1 MSSRGTDRLWLRRFV
16 QAFAFVLLLCAPVAT
31 FAQSFERTIGRHD
44 TVILLSDRFIIPSSI
59 KLTVDSSLELRY
71 TIDFSFDQRSSS
83 IRFTEPTKQL
93 LFAGLD
99 TSVRHRVRITYSALP
114 IDLKESYSLYET
126 APPES
131 GDSGKRALTPSVPR
145 DTPKDL
151 VSSFQRSGAI
161 TRGFQLGSGRDLAL
175 TSGFNLQFTGELAED
190 VTVTGALTE
199 ETIPIQ
205 PEGNTQTLRELDRI
219 YINLKASKYFE
230 ATFGDFYL
238 DLNSG
243 RGIARLFE
251 QASAPSP
258 MSLTREWQSLTR
270 TSFTSLSRKVLGVEA
285 LATLPFGSFTAGAAA
300 NKGRFTSNTIQ
311 GQEFFQGPYRLTGVN
326 GERAAPVLAGTER
339 VYVDGIVQTRGERND
354 YVIDYATGE
363 LTFQPRRLITSASRI
378 TIDFEYAEQAYGR
391 TLVLGQ
397 AQSML
402 VPGSVFLGA
411 TLLREGDN
419 PDATLTLALS
429 DEDRATLRAA
439 GNDPTKASR
448 SGVTYVGRTDA
459 GRAKGSYV
467 RVDTTVNGAG
477 VVVYRYDPQD
487 STNALYSISFGAVG
501 AGRGSYARRAISEYI
516 FVGPRR
522 GDYDTLVPLPFPQL
536 TEVLGL
542 NSVIRPIDGVTLVGE
557 FAGSRK
563 TINRFAPA
571 PTDGMA
577 YRYSVGAADSLS
589 LFGAI
594 HAVQASFRSELVRP
608 SFQTLDRINSVEF
621 DRSYGF
627 DLNRSRV
634 RSTDYRLDEGRVM
647 LAPFS
652 RITVDGTLSR
662 YTTDS
667 SNFRSDRFATTLHMR
682 EDSTIYPEIA
692 AIFETL
698 DLTDQRLS
706 GNSRW
711 DRLSG
716 RISKSLNAEGYGVT
730 PYFALA
736 SEDRKSTLRANTLDS
751 LTASSFRFTELNP
764 GLRIQLGQRISL
776 GGDVSLRR
784 DDSASLGIMRKV
796 SNSQTLRFN
805 ASLNNLAGFSSLL
818 SVTMR
823 EKEYADSLSRV
834 RNGGDQTGLLLR
846 FEPRYSSGQG
856 LINVEALYEISNQ
869 RTARTERLFFP
880 VQRGYGNYKYQG
892 DLNGNGR
899 ADVEEFVLARYSD
912 EGEYILITLPS
923 EQLYPTTDLR
933 TSARLRLAPA
943 SLVSSDDLSF
953 GAEFLRGISTETII
967 RLEERSTLEDEKRIF
982 LLDLSKFRQDSTT
995 LAGLYELDQSID
1007 LFQNDPAHSYRLRF
1021 FERTMAQQFTTGLER
1036 TYRAERSIRGRFRLS
1051 SAISNETMLRSLTD
1065 LALTRSQSFTQP
1077 YNVSGLGV
1085 ETEWSYH
1092 PMESRFDH
1100 GLRSE
1105 LISTKEKRT
1114 GVEALANS
1122 VTLKTSYSLESRTR
1136 LRGEFERDE
1145 LTLQAQPATS
1155 FSLPYALTNGRTE
1168 GITWLWRLAL
1178 DYNFGAG
1185 VIATLA
1191 YDGRNART
1199 SFLSSDRETIHNAR
1213 AEIRAAF

>member
-1 MSSRGTDRLWLRRFV
+1 M
-16 QAFAFVLLLCAPVAT
+16 CAPSSSS
-31 FAQSFERTIGRHD
+31 AQLLDRTIGGND
-44 TVILLSDRFIIPSSI
+44 TVIVLGDRFIIPSSI
-59 KLTVDSSLELRY
+59 ELVIDSSLRLRLNV
-71 TIDFSFDQRSSS
+71 DFTLDQATSS
-83 IRFTEPTKQL
+83 IRFTEATKQL

-99 TSVRHRVRITYSALP
+99 SAVRHRVSIAYSALP

-126 APPES
+126 APAES
-131 GDSGKRALTPSVPR
+131 GDSGKRVIAPTVQR
-145 DTPKDL
+145 DGPKDL
-151 VSSFQRSGAI
+151 VSNFQRSGAI

-238 DLNSG
+238 DMNSG
-243 RGIARLFE
+243 RGIAKLFE
-251 QASAPSP
+251 QASTPSP
-258 MSLTREWQSLTR
+258 LSLTREWQTLTK

-285 LATLPFGSFTAGAAA
+285 VASLPFGSFTAGAAS

-378 TIDFEYAEQAYGR
+378 TIDFEYAEQAYSR
-391 TLVLGQ
+391 TLVIAQ
-397 AQSML
+397 AQSMI
-402 VPGSVFLGA
+402 VPGSVYLGA

-419 PDATLTLALS
+419 PDATLTLSLS
-429 DEDRATLRAA
+429 DEDREVLRAA
-439 GNDPTKASR
+439 GNDPTKAFR
-448 SGVTYVGRTDA
+448 SGVSFVGRTDA

-467 RVDTTVNGAG
+467 KTDTTINGADITF
-477 VVVYRYDPQD
+477 YRYDPQD
-487 STNALYSISFGAVG
+487 SINAMYAVGFGAVG
-501 AGRGSYARRAISEYI
+501 TGGGSYSRRAISEYL
-516 FVGPRR
+516 FVGPGR

-542 NSVIRPIDGVTLVGE
+542 NTVIRPFKWVTLSGE
-557 FAGSRK
+557 FAGSRN
-563 TINRFAPA
+563 TANRFAPLA
-571 PTDGMA
+571 EEGTA
-577 YRYSVGAADSLS
+577 YRYSLGASDSLP
-589 LFGAI
+589 LFGGL
-594 HAVQASFRSELVRP
+594 HAVQASFRSESVRP
-608 SFQTLDRINSVEF
+608 TFQTLDRINSVEF

-634 RSTDYRLDEGRVM
+634 RATDYRLDEGRIMVS
-647 LAPFS
+647 PFS
-652 RITVDGTLSR
+652 RVTLDGSLSR
-662 YTTDS
+662 YRTDS
-667 SNFRSDRFATTLHMR
+667 SSFVSDRLATTVFVR
-682 EDSTIYPEIA
+682 EDSTLFPEINA
-692 AIFETL
+692 TFETL
-698 DLTDQRLS
+698 DLSNQRIGDRSTWQRLS
-706 GNSRW
+706 G
-711 DRLSG
+711 RLSKTL
-716 RISKSLNAEGYGVT
+716 SADAYGIT
-730 PYFALA
+730 PYFAIA
-736 SEDRKSTLRANTLDS
+736 SEDRKSTQLASALDS
-751 LTASSFRFTELNP
+751 LNANSFKFTELNP
-764 GLRIQLGQRISL
+764 GLRVQLGPRVSL
-776 GGDVSLRR
+776 GSDISLRR
-784 DDSASLGIMRKV
+784 DDSAAFGAMREV

-805 ASLNNLAGFSSLL
+805 ASLNNLSGFSTLL
-818 SVTMR
+818 SVTLR

-834 RNGGDQTGLLLR
+834 RNGGDQSGILLR
-846 FEPRYSSGQG
+846 FEPRYSSLEG
-856 LINVEALYEISNQ
+856 LVNVEALYEISNQ
-869 RTARTERLFFP
+869 RTARIERLFFP

-912 EGEYILITLPS
+912 EGEYVLITLPS

-933 TSARLRLAPA
+933 TSARLRFTPA
-943 SLVSSDDLSF
+943 SLVASEDLSF
-953 GAEFLRGISTETII
+953 GAEFLRGISTETVI
-967 RLEERSTLEDEKRIF
+967 RLEERSTLEDETSIF

-995 LAGLYELDQSID
+995 LAGLYELDQSLN
-1007 LFQNDPAHSYRLRF
+1007 LFENNPTHSYRLRF
-1021 FERTMAQQFTTGLER
+1021 FERAMAQQYTTGLER
-1036 TYRAERSIRGRFRLS
+1036 TYRAERSVRGRFRLTS
-1051 SAISNETMLRSLTD
+1051 DLSNETMVRSLTD

-1077 YNVSGLGV
+1077 YNVSGMGV

-1092 PMESRFDH
+1092 PAATRFDY
-1100 GLRSE
+1100 GLRAE
-1105 LISTKEKRT
+1105 MLSTTERATDIK
-1114 GVEALANS
+1114 ALANS
-1122 VTLKTSYSLESRTR
+1122 VTVKSSYSLESRTR

-1145 LTLQAQPATS
+1145 LTLKNQQTQS
-1155 FSLPYALTNGRTE
+1155 FSLPYALTNGRTD

-1191 YDGRNART
+1191 YDGRNARS
-1199 SFLSSDRETIHNAR
+1199 SFLTSERETIHNAR